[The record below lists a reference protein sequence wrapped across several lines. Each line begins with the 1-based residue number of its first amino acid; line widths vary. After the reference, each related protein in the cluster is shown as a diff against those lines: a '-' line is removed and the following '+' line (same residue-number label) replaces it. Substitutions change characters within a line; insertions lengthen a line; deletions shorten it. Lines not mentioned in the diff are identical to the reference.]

1 MPIAFANGHCFKI
14 LFMTFFLTQRYL
26 VHCDVDDIYV
36 VIRSKW
42 KDAGNT
48 ELVTH
53 QFNENVRLQ
62 ERVPSPE
69 IRHPDCV
76 PVSSRRG
83 WQSYLQYPFILWD
96 PLAQFPHLFD
106 TRSLLCPLCLGDSE
120 KAALETTSLL
130 KRTNHWFNGRLK
142 RFNPRI
148 VFHTNTCVLL
158 VSCMYR
164 CCKGHEIS
172 SCHSSVLSSF
182 PVSHTFQ
189 LPFCSFHKSGFTK
202 DALLL
207 VQKLVDE
214 GLNDLL
220 NRNIVIVFHP
230 WNVNWCDYRLEN
242 HQGDQDI
249 MKELRFFLLFQITI
263 FLIHPMT
270 Y

>member
-1 MPIAFANGHCFKI
+1 MVIVSKFSLWP
-14 LFMTFFLTQRYL
+14 FFLHSVTLFIVTLMTSTWSFEVNERTQEILSWSPISSTKMCVFKKECHPWKYGTRIVL
-26 VHCDVDDIYV
+26 PNLRDVAGRAIYS
-36 VIRSKW
+36 IRLFSGIPW
-42 KDAGNT
+42 
-48 ELVTH
+48 L
-53 QFNENVRLQ
+53 
-62 ERVPSPE
+62 
-69 IRHPDCV
+69 
-76 PVSSRRG
+76 SS
-83 WQSYLQYPFILWD
+83 LTCLILS
-96 PLAQFPHLFD
+96 H
-106 TRSLLCPLCLGDSE
+106 SCPICLEDSE

-130 KRTNHWFNGRLK
+130 SRTNHWFNGRLK
-142 RFNPRI
+142 RFNPQI
-148 VFHTNTCVLL
+148 VFHTNTCMLH
-158 VSCMYR
+158 VSCMYL